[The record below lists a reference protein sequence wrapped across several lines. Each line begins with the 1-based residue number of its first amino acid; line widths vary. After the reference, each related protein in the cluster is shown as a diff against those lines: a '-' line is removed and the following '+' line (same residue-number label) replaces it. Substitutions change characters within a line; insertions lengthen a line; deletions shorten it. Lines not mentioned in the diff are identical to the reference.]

1 MIACS
6 SICWSLNTRSCE
18 MADLASAEHRI
29 AGLFERH
36 MNLYVPSAETDLFES
51 GVLDSLA
58 FVDLL
63 LKLEEEFGIKTTV
76 DDLEIDA
83 FRSIARIAEFVMR
96 RNGGGARS
104 AA

>member
-1 MIACS
+1 
-6 SICWSLNTRSCE
+6 
-18 MADLASAEHRI
+18 MADRASVEQRL
-29 AGLFERH
+29 AGLLEKH
-36 MNLYVPSAETDLFES
+36 VKVSVPSSETDLFES

-63 LKLEEEFGIKTTV
+63 LGLEQEFGIKTA
-76 DDLEIDA
+76 IDELDIDT

-96 RNGGGARS
+96 RNGGGTRT

>member
-1 MIACS
+1 
-6 SICWSLNTRSCE
+6 
-18 MADLASAEHRI
+18 MADRATVERRL
-29 AGLFERH
+29 AGLLEKH
-36 MNLYVPSAETDLFES
+36 LKVSVLSTETDLFES

-63 LKLEEEFGIKTTV
+63 LRLEQEFGIKTTV